1 MPRVGR
7 NDPCPCG
14 SGRKY
19 KHCCGRPQPHARVL
33 YIHPAKQGVDL
44 SPGGMMGRPYGL
56 IPVGVPALVN
66 LLRENGVQV
75 KGLNLPLERQLDPAF
90 DLRAWLGSQRGVR
103 VILIDLHWYE
113 HCYGAISVAQVCKE
127 ILPQA
132 WTVVG
137 GLTASA
143 FSRQVLQDFP
153 AVDFVIRGDAEQ
165 PLLALA
171 QRLLRSA
178 RRANGGL
185 DLANIPNLSYRD
197 EGQVVE
203 NELSYCAASADLDRL
218 NFAAIDFLEHADSY
232 HVHEYIVTDLQ
243 RVRSHPDTSM
253 FRGRWLCTARGCR
266 YECSYCGGCQSAHQA
281 LAGRNGLVTRSP
293 ARVVEDLRRLQENRV
308 IQASLSYD
316 IAELGEAYWREF
328 FARLRESGIQ
338 IGLYNEFFQLPRPE
352 FVQEFAR
359 SADMEHSC
367 VALSP
372 LSGSERVRRLNGKF
386 YTNDELFHMLS
397 VLNQYNVSVVVYFS
411 LNLPGEDEG
420 VIQETV
426 DLAQAIYAFYPP
438 SLLKILTSCHTIDPL
453 SPMNVRPEK
462 YGIQVSMSTF
472 QDYYAYCRD
481 TQLATPEARTEAHR
495 GFTPLDPGSRSL
507 PAMADLWDQA
517 RLGKESSWWPVP
529 PGW

>member
-14 SGRKY
+14 SGKKY
-19 KHCCGRPQPHARVL
+19 KHCCGRPQPPARVL
-33 YIHPAKQGVDL
+33 YIHPAKQEVDL
-44 SPGGMMGRPYGL
+44 APGGMMGRPYGL

-66 LLRENGVQV
+66 LLRENGIQV
-75 KGLNLPLERQLDPAF
+75 RGLNLPLERQLDPAF
-90 DLRAWLGSQRGVR
+90 DLQAWLRSQRGVR

-127 ILPQA
+127 VLPQA

-171 QRLLRSA
+171 QRLLRSV
-178 RRANGGL
+178 RRAGGSL
-185 DLANIPNLSYRD
+185 ELADIPNLSYRA

-218 NFAAIDFLEHADSY
+218 DFAAIDFLEHADSY

-266 YECSYCGGCQSAHQA
+266 YECSYCGGCQSAQRT

-293 ARVVEDLRRLQENRV
+293 AKVVEDLGRLRENRV

-316 IAELGEAYWREF
+316 IAELGEGYWREF
-328 FARLRESGIQ
+328 FERLRASGIQ

-352 FVQEFAR
+352 FIEEFAR

-386 YTNDELFHMLS
+386 YSNDELFHTLS
-397 VLNQYNVSVVVYFS
+397 VLNQYNISVVVYFS
-411 LNLPGEDEG
+411 LNLPGEDDR

-472 QDYYAYCRD
+472 QDYYAYCRG